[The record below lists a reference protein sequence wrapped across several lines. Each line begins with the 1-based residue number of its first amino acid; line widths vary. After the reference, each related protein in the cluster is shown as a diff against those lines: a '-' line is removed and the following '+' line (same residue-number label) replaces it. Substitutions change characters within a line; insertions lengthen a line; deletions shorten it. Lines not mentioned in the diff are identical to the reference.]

1 MFLILPLTIGV
12 LVTIS
17 VFLIIQRRII
27 KVVLGFAMLSHATN
41 LMIMA
46 SGWIHDGKPP
56 ILPAEKISI
65 QTLLYVDPLPQAM
78 VLTAIVIS
86 LAVIAFL
93 LTVALNMHRNF
104 KTDNINEY
112 RRLKG

>member
-1 MFLILPLTIGV
+1 MFLILPLTIGI
-12 LVTIS
+12 LVTVS
-17 VFLIIQRRII
+17 VFLIIQKKLI
-27 KVVLGFAMLSHATN
+27 KLVLGFAMLSHATN

-46 SGWIHDGKPP
+46 SGWVQDGKPP
-56 ILPAEKISI
+56 ILPVEKILI
-65 QTLLYVDPLPQAM
+65 QPQVYVDPLPQAM

-93 LTVALNMHRNF
+93 LTVALNMQRNF
-104 KTDNINEY
+104 KTDNIDEY

>member
-12 LVTIS
+12 LVTVS

-46 SGWIHDGKPP
+46 SGWVRDGKPP
-56 ILPAEKISI
+56 ILPAEKISV
-65 QTLLYVDPLPQAM
+65 QALMYVDPLPQAM

-104 KTDNINEY
+104 KTDNIDKY